1 MIKYS
6 IEYPLKSSVKV
17 LYNNLSTASGLGEWF
32 ADNVSLKGR
41 NFIFT
46 WDGYPQEAEVVSKK
60 ANSHMR
66 FSWIDEEDYPFF
78 EFKIV
83 VDDITNDVSLFVT
96 DFADSEDDIEDAKML
111 WNKQIDRLKASIGS

>member
-6 IEYPLKSSVKV
+6 IEYPLKSSIKV

-41 NFIFT
+41 NFVFT
-46 WDGYPQEAEVVSKK
+46 WDGYPQEAEVLSKK
-60 ANSHMR
+60 SNSHVR
-66 FSWIDEEDYPFF
+66 FSWIEEEDHPFF

-96 DFADSEDDIEDAKML
+96 DFADSEEDIEDAKML
-111 WNKQIDRLKASIGS
+111 WNKQIDRLKTSIGS

>member
-6 IEYPLKSSVKV
+6 IEYPLKSSIKV

-32 ADNVSLKGR
+32 ADNVALKGR
-41 NFIFT
+41 NFVFT
-46 WDGYPQEAEVVSKK
+46 WDDFPQEAEVVSKK
-60 ANSHMR
+60 SNSHIR
-66 FSWIDEEDYPFF
+66 FSWIDEEDYPYF
-78 EFKIV
+78 EFKIE
-83 VDDITNDVSLFVT
+83 VDAITNDVSLFVT